1 MASTIQKFLGSY
13 SKLDGFLS
21 KWFTD
26 LDKKCSR
33 NSDKQIKASYY
44 IWARYSIAIR
54 SFRHLCEP
62 QFLPDLYV
70 IARCCIEYDASLL
83 AVMEDQEAA
92 TSYLEFEKH
101 AKANYL
107 KKFGNTIDKNEKK
120 IYENNL
126 ASLGVKNLEDYK
138 WTKWC
143 VKQGG
148 YSGLIEKYEGI
159 GATRLYFFLSG
170 FAHSSVMAVKILQNT
185 ANPHK
190 SLLMVVELVYSCYLI
205 GTKPFLDKALG
216 PIITSDSEKCKGEFD
231 EVIHSF
237 RSRL

>member
-1 MASTIQKFLGSY
+1 MASTIQKFVDSYGKLEKFLG
-13 SKLDGFLS
+13 
-21 KWFTD
+21 KWITH
-26 LDKKCSR
+26 LDKRCVK
-33 NSDKQIKASYY
+33 NTDNQIVASSYV
-44 IWARYSIAIR
+44 WARYTISIR
-54 SFRHLCEP
+54 TLRRLCEP

-92 TSYLEFEKH
+92 TNYLEYEKH

-107 KKFGNTIDKNEKK
+107 KKSGNTIDKNEKK
-120 IYENNL
+120 IYENIL

-159 GATRLYFFLSG
+159 DAKRLYFFLSE
-170 FAHSSVMAVKILQNT
+170 FVHSSVMAVKMLPGWN
-185 ANPHK
+185 N
-190 SLLMVVELVYSCYLI
+190 
-205 GTKPFLDKALG
+205 F
-216 PIITSDSEKCKGEFD
+216 F
-231 EVIHSF
+231 F
-237 RSRL
+237 RQSIRPNYYFRF